1 MLRHPPRSTRTD
13 TLFPSTTLF
22 RSLGDFG
29 NRLVNWLDLG
39 YRAVD
44 GRVFDVGITS
54 RRSIARLRDGVPG
67 RLAGGADES
76 DNGNGALMRVLPLAL
91 WHRGTDAEL
100 VRDASLSSLP
110 THGHLRSQLC
120 CALYCLWAR
129 SLVRQSARSDE
140 RRVGKEWVSTGRSRG

>member
-67 RLAGGADES
+67 RLAGGADGS

-91 WHRGTDAEL
+91 WHRGDRKSTRL
-100 VRDASLSSLP
+100 NSSHSCASRMTAS
-110 THGHLRSQLC
+110 
-120 CALYCLWAR
+120 ALQKTKR
-129 SLVRQSARSDE
+129 MI
-140 RRVGKEWVSTGRSRG
+140 

>member
-1 MLRHPPRSTRTD
+1 MTQLQPRSTLTD
-13 TLFPSTTLF
+13 TLLPYTTL
-22 RSLGDFG
+22 
-29 NRLVNWLDLG
+29 V
-39 YRAVD
+39 RA
-44 GRVFDVGITS
+44 
-54 RRSIARLRDGVPG
+54 RRSIARMRDGVPG

-129 SLVRQSARSDE
+129 FLLRQSACAWAEAVAALQKLHAAGPRE
-140 RRVGKEWVSTGRSRG
+140 RRELDAPVP